1 MNIIE
6 ELEKLIESHYNEEID
21 SRDEWL
27 REVVSLKERLVN
39 KTNDIHDV
47 SHQRE
52 LLKAFQEHYE
62 KTLRDDFIYDEDIE
76 SFLNDFNCG

>member
-27 REVVSLKERLVN
+27 REVISLKEKLVN

-47 SHQRE
+47 SE
-52 LLKAFQEHYE
+52 LFSAKDM
-62 KTLRDDFIYDEDIE
+62 KDFAANLSGKKVGDLDLIL
-76 SFLNDFNCG
+76 FKNNR